1 MFFEYRCLNLSK
13 EGFEDPEQFEN
24 MIASSGIDITRS
36 KTKYFEY
43 SYLIIGDQ
51 SNPKFNIYNMI
62 EILSPLPLQSTSIPA
77 TDSIVMTRINIII
90 LMSLILY

>member
-13 EGFEDPEQFEN
+13 EGFDDPEQFEN

-36 KTKYFEY
+36 KIKYFEC

-51 SNPKFNIYNMI
+51 SKFNIYNMNK
-62 EILSPLPLQSTSIPA
+62 ILSPLPLQSTSIPA

>member
-24 MIASSGIDITRS
+24 IIASSGIDITRS

-51 SNPKFNIYNMI
+51 SNPTYIYDMI
-62 EILSPLPLQSTSIPA
+62 EILSPLPLQSTRIPV
-77 TDSIVMTRINIII
+77 TDSMVMTRINIII
-90 LMSLILY
+90 LMSLTLY

>member
-1 MFFEYRCLNLSK
+1 MSK
-13 EGFEDPEQFEN
+13 EGFDDPEQFEN

-43 SYLIIGDQ
+43 IYLIIGDK
-51 SNPKFNIYNMI
+51 SKPKIQYIYNMI